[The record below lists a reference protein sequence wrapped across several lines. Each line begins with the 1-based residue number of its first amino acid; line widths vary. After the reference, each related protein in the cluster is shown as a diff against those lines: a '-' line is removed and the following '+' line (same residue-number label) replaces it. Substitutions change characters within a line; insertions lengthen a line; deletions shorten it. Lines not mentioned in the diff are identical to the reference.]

1 MVYRVF
7 RLSRPLQFTSW
18 DVNPMSENAASPL
31 QVGRVLNT
39 SLKVAA
45 GGFLLYFLMALIAN
59 VPNLIVELLSPS
71 SPPPPPWVDGEV
83 PPDVGPETNPFQEG
97 PAAFGLLALVLFGI
111 LLSFVMSAS
120 ATYAMVARLRG
131 TQFDLSQV
139 FAGGLRALLP
149 LLGVL
154 VVLFAVFL
162 GIALVAGIVWA
173 AIAYGIAGDPK
184 SPLGVLALPIFL
196 VPLLIVSVRLTPVV
210 PVVVVERAGIIASLQ
225 RSAGLTKGS
234 FWQILGVFVI
244 SIVFL
249 TAFFAVL
256 LAVPLAI
263 LGPEALASPPLV
275 VVNALLSSVAIVY
288 FWALTAVI
296 YYELRMADE
305 TGAAP
310 A

>member
-59 VPNLIVELLSPS
+59 VPNLIVELLSPA
-71 SPPPPPWVDGEV
+71 PPPPWVDGEM
-83 PPDVGPETNPFQEG
+83 PPEVGPETNPFQEG

-131 TQFDLSQV
+131 TQFDLPQI

-210 PVVVVERAGIIASLQ
+210 PVVLVERAGIIASLQ
-225 RSAGLTKGS
+225 RSAGLTKRS

-244 SIVFL
+244 AIVFL
-249 TAFFAVL
+249 AAFFAVL

-263 LGPEALASPPLV
+263 LGPEALGSPPLV

-296 YYELRMADE
+296 YYELRMAEE
-305 TGAAP
+305 TGAVP